1 MCIVCLWFYKNQE
14 RNSWSFF
21 KLKIAG
27 MVYIEYRGK
36 MHFPKLKSEIFV
48 KFSLLVLKCRNYL
61 KWNQKAYLFLFKFV

>member
-1 MCIVCLWFYKNQE
+1 MKKETFGP
-14 RNSWSFF
+14 FF

-48 KFSLLVLKCRNYL
+48 KFSLLFSSCVEMPQLSQVESKS
-61 KWNQKAYLFLFKFV
+61 LFISL